1 VIAPGWFTLV
11 QDAGEH
17 SFSELLGV
25 LIALIIATKVLGGL
39 AQRFNQPSVLG
50 ELVAGVILGGSVMGL
65 LDPTDPV
72 IAAFAEIGVLVLLFQ
87 IGLHTDLKGLIK
99 VGSTATMVASVG
111 VAIPFLLGFFV
122 TRALGIDTVPAL
134 VAGAALTATSVGI
147 SARVLSD
154 LGRLGSPEGQIVLG
168 AAVLDDIIGL
178 VILSV
183 VAGIVGGAA
192 VTVLSVTWITVVALG
207 FVIVS
212 LVVGRIAI
220 PPIFAILGMSSAE
233 GTLGLL
239 ALAFAFTMAWLA
251 DAAGSALIIGAFAAG
266 LILHPTPQVKEV
278 EKAVTTLGHLF
289 VPIFFASVGAAVDLG
304 ALGDSRALLVG
315 GALIVV
321 GVLGKVAAGFAPW
334 WFRGNKTLIGVAMVP
349 RGEVGLIFAQ
359 MGLATGAL
367 GPDLFGAIM
376 LMVLVTTLLTPPV
389 LGRIA
394 SRDRTPLIVD
404 QPGEGGIDDLVAGT
418 RHHRHAEDVSSGG
431 APLSGP
437 VAGVGAS
444 DGLTE
449 SERAALAAQRRIEAR
464 LARAAQERAREGAP
478 PERAARE
485 SDPAD
490 GS

>member
-1 VIAPGWFTLV
+1 MTLHGWFTLV

-17 SFSELLGV
+17 SFSHLLGV
-25 LIALIIATKVLGGL
+25 LVALIIATKILGGL
-39 AQRFNQPSVLG
+39 AQRFGQPAVLG
-50 ELVAGVILGGSVMGL
+50 ELIAGVILGGSVLGL

-72 IAAFAEIGVLVLLFQ
+72 VAAFSEIGVLVLLFQ

-111 VAIPFLLGFFV
+111 VAIPFTLGFFV
-122 TRALGIDTVPAL
+122 ARSLGIETVPAL

-192 VTVLSVTWITVVALG
+192 VTVGSVAWITIVALG
-207 FVIVS
+207 FVVVA
-212 LVVGRIAI
+212 LVVGRVAI
-220 PPIFAILGMSSAE
+220 PPIFAIVGMGAAE

-266 LILHPTPQVKEV
+266 LILHPTPQVKDV
-278 EKAVTTLGHLF
+278 EKAVTTIGHLF

-304 ALGDSRALLVG
+304 ALADSRSLLVG

-321 GVLGKVAAGFAPW
+321 GVVGKVAAGFAPW
-334 WFRGNKTLIGVAMVP
+334 WFHGNKTLIGVAMVP

-376 LMVLVTTLLTPPV
+376 LMVLVTTLLTPPI
-389 LGRIA
+389 LGRLA
-394 SRDRTPLIVD
+394 ARDRFAVVTD

-418 RHHRHAEDVSSGG
+418 RQRHDDDAGIAPARS

-437 VAGVGAS
+437 VLGAAAS

-449 SERAALAAQRRIEAR
+449 SERAALAAQQRIAAR
-464 LARAAQERAREGAP
+464 LARLAED
-478 PERAARE
+478 RAARA
-485 SDPAD
+485 AD
-490 GS
+490 EPKDS

>member
-1 VIAPGWFTLV
+1 VLV
-11 QDAGEH
+11 
-17 SFSELLGV
+17 
-25 LIALIIATKVLGGL
+25 ALIIATKFLGGL

-50 ELVAGVILGGSVMGL
+50 ELVAGVILGGSVIGL

-111 VAIPFLLGFFV
+111 VAIPFALGFFV

-212 LVVGRIAI
+212 LLIGRIAI

-278 EKAVTTLGHLF
+278 EKAVTTIGHLF
-289 VPIFFASVGAAVDLG
+289 VPIFFASVGAAVDLR

-367 GPDLFGAIM
+367 GADLFGAIM

-394 SRDRTPLIVD
+394 SRDRTPSVSD
-404 QPGEGGIDDLVAGT
+404 RPGEGGIDDLVAGT
-418 RHHRHAEDVSSGG
+418 MPHRHADDAGAGG
-431 APLSGP
+431 VPLSGP
-437 VAGVGAS
+437 VEGVGAS

-464 LARAAQERAREGAP
+464 LARVAR
-478 PERAARE
+478 ERAARE